1 MKKILGYL
9 FRSII
14 VIGVLVI
21 TILLCI
27 KIVKDTKEIKIYSE
41 ESLNKEAEAQYFI
54 DTITSKL
61 NKIKSQIEQDIGQE
75 VELADTGTINK
86 IDIYFVT
93 KVNGEYKY
101 IVDSNVDGNQKFE
114 IVSDNATQG
123 KYIINPSDLGLEN
136 CILTDVNGYSITKDG
151 TVEYK

>member
-21 TILLCI
+21 TILLGI

-41 ESLNKEAEAQYFI
+41 ESLNKEAEVQYFI

-114 IVSDNATQG
+114 IVGDDATQG
-123 KYIINPSDLGLEN
+123 KYIINPNDLGLEN
-136 CILTDVNGYSITKDG
+136 CILTDINRYSITKDG